1 MEKCT
6 SSMAEAIQHHQEK
19 RDWPRAI
26 QEMEKLF
33 AINRDPHIRV
43 RIGDARRKLNRHSDA
58 IREYI
63 LAGDLFADE
72 GFMAKALAQYSLVLR
87 LDSGNEYARL
97 KRDLVSQRA
106 AEWKRKPDTM
116 EYRLPQPA

>member
-6 SSMAEAIQHHQEK
+6 SSMVEAIQHHQEK

-72 GFMAKALAQYSLVLR
+72 GFMTKALAQYSLVLR

-106 AEWKRKPDTM
+106 AEWKRKPETM